1 MSGRVCYIMRAD
13 RGSRIDSLRLVGAR
27 TDELWTVP
35 VAAASSA
42 EEGELFDEQTISAA
56 AEWVRG
62 RTLGESNR
70 AGSLGLLCLDAEGF
84 AAGWVTSPSAES
96 RVVSLVAHSG
106 VASEEAGSLV
116 GPGLGFF
123 LPSDREAG
131 VQALAVATEPEVKV
145 KGAKEEIA
153 VPGATAALRV
163 PVIAGADAPVRLLL
177 DVLDARG
184 VAVGGVTTIW
194 HAMARVWGNP
204 ASHSASNGAAKSEIV
219 ADDSGVSA
227 VVLVD
232 PRGKLLWCW
241 AAKGELMAGGSL
253 RLAQSGSVGRAPAPT
268 LNDAARLIND
278 WMAWGAQLGVVPR
291 RVACIAADDPVG
303 IGEDSASYKAGQFGA
318 KLAGAW
324 GGAGVDLVLD
334 NDPIGATL
342 SRLAATVADLEP
354 DEKNIAGI
362 ETLTN
367 RPGKVHRRMYTWVA
381 IGISAGALLSLGIA
395 YKLRS
400 SAAQIAEAAT
410 EQDVRWRSVVQASY
424 PNIMKLP
431 GVDPEFELDK
441 MLKRNEQENERS
453 KREPTRPIVEEL
465 ETLSMALAD
474 PEVEL
479 ESMTFSPGANA
490 SVTVVVLVPDIPQ
503 AEAVFKSLSSIRG
516 SNIESWQTPGYV
528 PAGAKIRGT
537 FTGKW
542 RNPKPANA
550 TASQPAPVRTPTPT
564 PATSASTRN
573 APAAH
578 PPTVRSDG
586 TMPGAQPL
594 RPIPAPTAAPVPAP
608 QPIDAPKKS
617 EDTPVSS
624 DGEGSALPP
633 RSQPAPANPNS
644 GGGR

>member
-1 MSGRVCYIMRAD
+1 MSGRVCYIMRSD

-27 TDELWTVP
+27 TDEQWSVP
-35 VAAASSA
+35 AAAPSGS
-42 EEGELFDEQTISAA
+42 EDGELFDEQTISSA

-131 VQALAVATEPEVKV
+131 VQALAVASEPEVKV
-145 KGAKEEIA
+145 KGTKEEVA
-153 VPGATAALRV
+153 APSVTAALRV

-177 DVLDARG
+177 DVLDSRG

-194 HAMARVWGNP
+194 HAMARVWGGP
-204 ASHSASNGAAKSEIV
+204 ASNAVSNGASKSEIV

-253 RLAQSGSVGRAPAPT
+253 RLAQSALVGRAPAPT
-268 LNDAARLIND
+268 LSDAARLIND
-278 WMAWGAQLGVVPR
+278 WMAWGAQLGIVPR

-303 IGEDSASYKAGQFGA
+303 LGEDSASYKAGQFGA

-362 ETLTN
+362 ETLTH

-381 IGISAGALLSLGIA
+381 IGIAAGGVLSLGIA
-395 YKLRS
+395 YKMRS

-410 EQDVRWRSVVQASY
+410 EQDVRWRSMVQASY

-441 MLKRNEQENERS
+441 MLKRNEQERERS
-453 KREPTRPIVEEL
+453 KSEPTRPIVEEL

-479 ESMTFSPGANA
+479 ESMTFSPGASA
-490 SVTVVVLVPDIPQ
+490 SVTVVVLVPDIPL
-503 AEAVFKSLSSIRG
+503 AEAVFKSISSIRG

-528 PAGAKIRGT
+528 PAGTKIRGT

-542 RNPKPANA
+542 RNPKPAA
-550 TASQPAPVRTPTPT
+550 GSAAQPSPVRTPAATPTAARTT
-564 PATSASTRN
+564 PATTARPSAM
-573 APAAH
+573 
-578 PPTVRSDG
+578 PPS
-586 TMPGAQPL
+586 AQPHQ
-594 RPIPAPTAAPVPAP
+594 PAPTSAPTSTPVPAS
-608 QPIDAPKKS
+608 QPMDAPKKP
-617 EDTPVSS
+617 EETPASPEA
-624 DGEGSALPP
+624 EGSALPP
-633 RSQPAPANPNS
+633 RQQPTPPNPNS